1 MSLAR
6 CMFGLQRNQTFGVGS
21 RVQITRGLAGLGCTT
36 VMDNRTSRSLKVGW
50 VGLGK
55 MGFHMAGHVTRK
67 VLAENGEIRVYN
79 RSVDKAQAHARQ
91 FGSMPVTS
99 LQELSGCDVVFSC
112 LATTAQVDEV
122 SAQVSN
128 AGVWV
133 DCTPGDS
140 QSTLQLGARLAARG
154 MQLVDSPVKGGPAA
168 ATTGTLTA
176 MMRGDAGV
184 LSEVESLVGSFASD
198 IHRCSALGNGMTVMT
213 VQGILYDTACK
224 TAAFTEA
231 AEDFLAMQVR
241 GVVPSEAL
249 VRVAQASTAAAPWL
263 HVR

>member
-1 MSLAR
+1 MV
-6 CMFGLQRNQTFGVGS
+6 GLQRNQTLLVGS
-21 RVQITRGLAGLGCTT
+21 QLQIKRGLAGLGCTP
-36 VMDNRTSRSLKVGW
+36 VMDNRTSRGLQVGW

-91 FGSMPVTS
+91 FGSMPVNS

-112 LATTAQVDEV
+112 LATTAQVDEA

-133 DCTPGDS
+133 DCSALTQCID
-140 QSTLQLGARLAARG
+140 A
-154 MQLVDSPVKGGPAA
+154 DAA
-168 ATTGTLTA
+168 A
-176 MMRGDAGV
+176 
-184 LSEVESLVGSFASD
+184 
-198 IHRCSALGNGMTVMT
+198 
-213 VQGILYDTACK
+213 
-224 TAAFTEA
+224 AAFTEA
-231 AEDFLAMQVR
+231 AEDFLAMQVE
-241 GVVPSEAL
+241 GVAPSEAL
-249 VRVAQASTAAAPWL
+249 VQLAQASTAASPWL

>member
-1 MSLAR
+1 MQPWFA
-6 CMFGLQRNQTFGVGS
+6 LQRHRTLDLGFRAGI
-21 RVQITRGLAGLGCTT
+21 RRGLAGLGCTT
-36 VMDNRTSRSLKVGW
+36 FMDNRNSRGLKVGW

-91 FGSMPVTS
+91 FGSMPVNS
-99 LQELSGCDVVFSC
+99 LKELSGCDIVFSC
-112 LATTAQVDEV
+112 LVTAAQVDEV

-140 QSTLQLGARLAARG
+140 QSTMQLGARLAARG
-154 MQLVDSPVKGGPAA
+154 VQLVESPVKGGPDE

-176 MMRGDAGV
+176 MMGGDAGA
-184 LSEVESLVGSFASD
+184 LSEVESLVGSFASN
-198 IHRCSALGNGMTVMT
+198 IQKCGALGSGMTVNLMND
-213 VQGILYDTACK
+213 LMYDTASK
-224 TAAFTEA
+224 TVAFTEA
-231 AEDFLAMQVR
+231 AEEFLAMQVK
-241 GVVPSEAL
+241 GVAPSEAL
-249 VRVAQASTAAAPWL
+249 VHVAQASTAATPWL
-263 HVR
+263 PMRS